1 VSTTCDGTD
10 EDCEVTLRD
19 HGGLESDDVESE
31 ICRAAGGVLKR
42 GGPSK
47 ECEAGRLKGREGK
60 GKTRGRGLRVVC
72 VDGCGGVVRG
82 WGGGMRRQDRK
93 QREERDK
100 SGYRRQQSAAG
111 VALRRREG
119 AGRTKICMLYR
130 EGGRRGR
137 RDAAARGGQG
147 GERKKTVVRSCT

>member
-82 WGGGMRRQDRK
+82 WGGMRRQDRK

-137 RDAAARGGQG
+137 REAAARGGQG